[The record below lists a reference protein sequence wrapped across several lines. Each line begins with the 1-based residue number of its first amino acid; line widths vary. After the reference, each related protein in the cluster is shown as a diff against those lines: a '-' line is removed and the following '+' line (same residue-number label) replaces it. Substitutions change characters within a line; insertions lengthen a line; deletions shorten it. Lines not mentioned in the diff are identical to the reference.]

1 MPTYVYQSCLFVRR
15 QIEKS
20 LTLRESFLAERAKFL
35 INTHYETNQ
44 LNSEIYNGMH
54 SDEIRKVWNGKQL
67 GFWRSLVAQ
76 AVRTFSPEKQ
86 QTILTKLDH
95 LQKNGVS
102 HAGTLFPGGFWDSF
116 TDAKKKKLFE
126 DAPEFVPSLPRRHW
140 AERGAR
146 LDLIEQAEKLT
157 RSQGGIPAHPCPPM
171 VLLRGEVVFSD
182 FCISAALLAFTVGVD
197 VFFCWSVR
205 CLVFIFQVVPS
216 ASVKGVV
223 DISDASSMNRW
234 IYFGGLLDDET
245 YVRWFLTAFIW
256 YWFYLEPLVM
266 FLGGH
271 ILALKSPLKLDIF
284 ADEEKHGEGRRC
296 SGSQHP
302 FNADEI
308 PRVYVIGGRSS
319 RFVRS
324 MFIFTVTVTQR

>member
-1 MPTYVYQSCLFVRR
+1 MLASWKSIRPPDGSEVGSLLPVYGWKPQMPTYVYQSCLFVRR

-116 TDAKKKKLFE
+116 TDAKKKKLFQMT
-126 DAPEFVPSLPRRHW
+126 ARAR
-140 AERGAR
+140 ARGP
-146 LDLIEQAEKLT
+146 KLFQMT
-157 RSQGGIPAHPCPPM
+157 VDKQTDPACPPSSG
-171 VLLRGEVVFSD
+171 R
-182 FCISAALLAFTVGVD
+182 
-197 VFFCWSVR
+197 
-205 CLVFIFQVVPS
+205 
-216 ASVKGVV
+216 VKG
-223 DISDASSMNRW
+223 
-234 IYFGGLLDDET
+234 
-245 YVRWFLTAFIW
+245 
-256 YWFYLEPLVM
+256 
-266 FLGGH
+266 
-271 ILALKSPLKLDIF
+271 
-284 ADEEKHGEGRRC
+284 
-296 SGSQHP
+296 
-302 FNADEI
+302 
-308 PRVYVIGGRSS
+308 
-319 RFVRS
+319 
-324 MFIFTVTVTQR
+324 